1 MSVYKINKQK
11 TQIYLDTRQMV
22 SITEDETLDKKS
34 KQVSYGPFK
43 DVEPLKHEFM
53 RVHYQKN
60 TPLPI
65 FTESSRTIE
74 ISHWGNINIEEHFE
88 LFN

>member
-1 MSVYKINKQK
+1 MTQGRWCKITIQS
-11 TQIYLDTRQMV
+11 IFFS
-22 SITEDETLDKKS
+22 SITEDETLEKKS

-43 DVEPLKHEFM
+43 DVEPLKYEFM

-65 FTESSRTIE
+65 FTESTRTIE